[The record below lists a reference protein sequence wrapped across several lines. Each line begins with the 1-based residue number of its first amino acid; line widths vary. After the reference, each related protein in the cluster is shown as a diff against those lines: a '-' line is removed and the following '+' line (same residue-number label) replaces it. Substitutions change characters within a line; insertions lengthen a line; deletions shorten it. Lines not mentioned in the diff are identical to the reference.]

1 MAPQTTL
8 NTQDIT
14 DKARRGIL
22 QQLESVG
29 DRSLTSASR
38 RTIVIDYLQVRG
50 KKNLV
55 IQRDLLGPIGLI
67 IKFSTLQEYGV
78 DKLFILENKN
88 AETSQKN
95 VVFLARGEKPH
106 QVQAIAGRHR

>member
-1 MAPQTTL
+1 MRA
-8 NTQDIT
+8 IC
-14 DKARRGIL
+14 R
-22 QQLESVG
+22 
-29 DRSLTSASR
+29 
-38 RTIVIDYLQVRG
+38 IVIVDRLQVRG

-106 QVQAIAGRHR
+106 QVQAIAGRHQ